1 MTNSLICSSLAVAAG
16 ITRQYLG
23 KIESGGAAPSEE
35 IKENLLQALERYNSE
50 TLLTMLFDYV
60 RIRFPT
66 TDVRFVVETILKLK
80 LDFMIHEGSGF
91 YSYPE
96 HYYMGDIFVLVS
108 PEQEK
113 GVLLELKEK
122 GCRSLQTS
130 CWHSIGASTTSSRT
144 LSAKA
149 AYSSG

>member
-1 MTNSLICSSLAVAAG
+1 MTNSLICSSLAVTAG

-23 KIESGGAAPSEE
+23 KIESGAAAPSEE

-96 HYYMGDIFVLVS
+96 YYYMGDIFVLVS

-122 GCRSLQTS
+122 GCCQFANFLLAKHRS
-130 CWHSIGASTTSSRT
+130 
-144 LSAKA
+144 
-149 AYSSG
+149 